1 MKKRMIAVLLAL
13 ALIISCMGAVSARE
27 TITQENVEKQLQ
39 ELMAQYCGTY
49 WWSSFHGA
57 TQCKGFAD
65 MISSELYGDLG
76 PGPYS
81 GSRYTLPNAESMGY
95 TCLGVLSP
103 SYDTETLRA
112 LLCQALPGDYV
123 QCVRYT
129 GTQHSMIVVEVRT
142 DGVTFFDCNLKS
154 NYLCASYTYTW
165 EDCGKYLTRG
175 ISLYHKNGYVAS
187 SAPSLI
193 FNANGGVCGMERKTL
208 AAGSPFGALPKPER
222 QGYHFDYWYLLEF
235 NSSGTPG
242 EVPVDSDTVKTSTAD
257 TVLYAH
263 WTEDAGPCSL
273 LGHSWSPVETVYATC
288 TTDGYILERCSVCG
302 EYRDT
307 NILPASGHSF
317 RKDASKSREAS
328 NVDDGVE
335 VYVCIRCGAEET
347 TTIVCMLNRFTDVK
361 DSDWF
366 YPYVRK
372 MVSNGLMNGTSETS
386 FAPDNTLTR
395 AMLVTIL
402 WRMQGNPEA
411 GASGF
416 KDVVRGSW
424 YAGAVD
430 WAYETGVVKG
440 VTAERFDPNAPITRE
455 QAAVILYRYS
465 QLRGHI
471 SMSLADLSGFYDA
484 ESISGYAREAMGWA
498 NACGVISGFPDHTL
512 RPGGSA
518 NRAQIAKMIVTLWDV
533 AAPDI
538 L

>member
-27 TITQENVEKQLQ
+27 TITQENVERQLQ
-39 ELMAQYCGTY
+39 ELMAKYCGTY
-49 WWSSFHGA
+49 WYSSFHGA

-81 GSRYTLPNAESMGY
+81 GSRYTLPNAESRGY

-103 SYDTETLRA
+103 SYDAETLRA

-165 EDCGKYLTRG
+165 EDCGKYLSRG
-175 ISLYHKNGYVAS
+175 ISLYHKNGYIAS
-187 SAPSLI
+187 SEPSLI
-193 FNANGGVCGMERKTL
+193 FNANGGVCAMERKSV
-208 AAGSPFGALPKPER
+208 AAGSAFGVLPKPER

-235 NSSGTPG
+235 NSSGTPK

-263 WTEDAGPCSL
+263 WTEDAGPCAL
-273 LGHSWSPVETVYATC
+273 EGHSWSPVETYYATC
-288 TTDGYILERCSVCG
+288 TTDGYVLERCSVCG
-302 EYRDT
+302 ETRDT
-307 NILPASGHSF
+307 NIIPATGHSF
-317 RKDASKSREAS
+317 RLYSSTPAT
-328 NVDDGVE
+328 NVEDGAE
-335 VYVCIRCGAEET
+335 VYRCVRCDYMESRPIVCI
-347 TTIVCMLNRFTDVK
+347 LHRFADI
-361 DSDWF
+361 SENDWF
-366 YPYVRK
+366 YPYVRS
-372 MVSNGLMNGTSETS
+372 MVSYGLMNGTSETS
-386 FAPDNTLTR
+386 FGPDSTLTR

-402 WRMQGNPEA
+402 WRMQGEPEA
-411 GASGF
+411 PVSSF
-416 KDVVRGSW
+416 TDVARGSW

-430 WAYETGVVKG
+430 WAYETEVVKG
-440 VTAERFDPNAPITRE
+440 VSEDRFAPNTPITRE
-455 QAAVILYRYS
+455 QAAVILYRYAPLLGRATS
-465 QLRGHI
+465 EAAD
-471 SMSLADLSGFYDA
+471 LADFYDA
-484 ESISGYAREAMGWA
+484 ESVSGYARVAMSWA
-498 NACGVISGFPDHTL
+498 KGCGIISGFTDNTL

-518 NRAQIAKMIVTLWDV
+518 NRAQIAKMIVTFLDAATPDV
-533 AAPDI
+533 Q
-538 L
+538 